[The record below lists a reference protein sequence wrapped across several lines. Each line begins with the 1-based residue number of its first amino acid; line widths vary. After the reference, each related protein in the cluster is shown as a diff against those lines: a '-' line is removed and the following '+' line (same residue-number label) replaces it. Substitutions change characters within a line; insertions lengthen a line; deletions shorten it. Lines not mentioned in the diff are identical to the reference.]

1 MWIVG
6 CAVDRKKSRV
16 CVLLNTQDSKIH
28 QWSWVSLTLMTTWTE
43 KKALIKPHCLK
54 RRSSVCKEG
63 SNNVYTLL
71 AQCKAPCCGWVSFGL
86 LCVNYSL
93 RIESQGTGAKM
104 QIFWLLLLNFY
115 HIFSRFHFETMKLA
129 AFFILWYVSPTSINI
144 VFNYSIE

>member
-71 AQCKAPCCGWVSFGL
+71 AHTQ
-86 LCVNYSL
+86 
-93 RIESQGTGAKM
+93 
-104 QIFWLLLLNFY
+104 WLLQTPSQNESLG
-115 HIFSRFHFETMKLA
+115 LA
-129 AFFILWYVSPTSINI
+129 LPCFPELSWKESSYSTGRRVIAMRLAWLWGNKMCSVSTQIWPRWSTSLTCLEFRII
-144 VFNYSIE
+144 IENN